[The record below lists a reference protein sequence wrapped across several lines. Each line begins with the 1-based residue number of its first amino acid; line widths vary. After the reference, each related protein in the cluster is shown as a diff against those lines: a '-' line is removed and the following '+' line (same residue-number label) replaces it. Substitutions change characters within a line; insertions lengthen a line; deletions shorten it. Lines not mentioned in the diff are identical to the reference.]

1 MATDR
6 ATDGTTD
13 GAGRGTERSPASY
26 QSGPGGHRGTPAVQ
40 RLVEYAPATGSLAL
54 WMRHRDADELPLAA
68 REILSERAADDWLVG
83 NDGRTIWYS
92 PAFERHPLPEQTGLV
107 AHQILHVALR
117 HVPRERELRAV
128 LGDVDAELFNRCA
141 DAIVNSALS
150 HLEWLALPP
159 ASIGLDELLARV
171 PAHRGPPPGTGGAT
185 PTASLDASLLRWD
198 TESLYRAIDDRRP
211 ARGASRSGARRGAT
225 GDAESASTSTSTS
238 GRSDADTGSEG
249 AHGRS
254 PGDGEHASGSDRGE
268 TREAAMRERADGAPD
283 ERREDGPI
291 AAGVRALASG
301 QPRDLFPGQEDP
313 ELEADET
320 RRWSER
326 LSRAHVSDG
335 TQSLLRQ
342 LLADRPTPRTPW
354 EQLLRTRL
362 ARSLAQRPELSWSR
376 PNRSWL
382 ANRGRTAGGR
392 RLPWQ
397 PGVSGTRAVPRLCLV
412 IDVSGSIETR
422 MLGRFASEMER
433 LMRVHR
439 AEIRL
444 IVGDD
449 RVREERLLRPGGRE
463 LRELVVEG
471 GGGTDFAPLLEAAG
485 RYRPDAVI
493 VLTDLEGPA
502 GEPPPWPVLW
512 ALLPG
517 HHARAVPFGRLV
529 TLD

>member
-1 MATDR
+1 MRCSPACRRT
-6 ATDGTTD
+6 
-13 GAGRGTERSPASY
+13 AGRSPA
-26 QSGPGGHRGTPAVQ
+26 
-40 RLVEYAPATGSLAL
+40 
-54 WMRHRDADELPLAA
+54 
-68 REILSERAADDWLVG
+68 
-83 NDGRTIWYS
+83 
-92 PAFERHPLPEQTGLV
+92 PE
-107 AHQILHVALR
+107 
-117 HVPRERELRAV
+117 
-128 LGDVDAELFNRCA
+128 
-141 DAIVNSALS
+141 S
-150 HLEWLALPP
+150 
-159 ASIGLDELLARV
+159 
-171 PAHRGPPPGTGGAT
+171 AT
-185 PTASLDASLLRWD
+185 PTVSLDARLLRWD

-211 ARGASRSGARRGAT
+211 ARGGSRSGARRGAT
-225 GDAESASTSTSTS
+225 GDTATDRAG
-238 GRSDADTGSEG
+238 GRSAADENAGEDAEDSSGGSL
-249 AHGRS
+249 
-254 PGDGEHASGSDRGE
+254 GDGEHASDSG
-268 TREAAMRERADGAPD
+268 REEATDAAARKRTGDGPD
-283 ERREDGPI
+283 ATREDGPI
-291 AAGVRALASG
+291 AAGVRALAAG
-301 QPRDLFPGQEDP
+301 EPRDLFPGDEDP

-326 LSRAHVSDG
+326 LSRAHASDG

-412 IDVSGSIETR
+412 VDVSGSIETR
-422 MLGRFASEMER
+422 VLGRFASEMER

-449 RVREERLLRPGGRE
+449 RVREERLLRPGARE

-485 RYRPDAVI
+485 RHRPDVVI

-502 GEPPPWPVLW
+502 GDPPPWPVLW

-517 HHARAVPFGRLV
+517 HPARTAPFGRLV
-529 TLD
+529 MLD